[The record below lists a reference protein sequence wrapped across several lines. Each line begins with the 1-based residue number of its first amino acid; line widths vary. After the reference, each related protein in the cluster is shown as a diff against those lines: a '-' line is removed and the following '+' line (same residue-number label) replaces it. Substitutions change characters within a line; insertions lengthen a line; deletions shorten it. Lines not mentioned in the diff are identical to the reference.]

1 MKLKDIKLPK
11 FSKTIMIIIVLSGI
25 LSVIIVTIN
34 FLLFIDQPTI
44 FSSINI
50 IAGLLFVLPILMNY
64 YLDYSKKKEIEQLF
78 PVFLR
83 DFVESVRGGMT
94 LPQAFRSLTR
104 NDYKALTPLVKKIA
118 AQLDWGIPV
127 DKALMSFARGS
138 GSKFITRIISTV
150 IESHRFGGN
159 LAETFEA
166 LANTSLE
173 VEKLRQER
181 ALYLH
186 SQMITGY
193 IIFFVFLSVII
204 GLGRFLVP
212 SLSEVSAAGL
222 GTGIGGGSTAALAQE
237 YKTVFRNLIVIQG
250 LFAGLAVGKMAEGAT
265 IGGVKHSLFM
275 MIVGIIVFTLVG

>member
-1 MKLKDIKLPK
+1 VEKRGKERKEGKGGERSEKGVRKMDLKKIKLPK
-11 FSKTIMIIIVLSGI
+11 FSKTVLIIIILSGI
-25 LSVIIVTIN
+25 LSATIVAIN
-34 FLLFIDQPTI
+34 FMLFLDQPTL
-44 FSSINI
+44 FSSMNI
-50 IAGLLFVLPILMNY
+50 VAGLLFALPILLSY
-64 YLDYSKKKEIEQLF
+64 YLEYSKKKEIEELF

-94 LPQAFRSLTR
+94 LPQAFRSLTK
-104 NDYKALTPLVKKIA
+104 NDYKALTPFVKRIA

-127 DKALMSFARGS
+127 DRALMGFAESS
-138 GSKFITRIISTV
+138 GSKFITRIISSV
-150 IESHRFGGN
+150 IESHHYGGN

-222 GTGIGGGSTAALAQE
+222 GTLPSGASSQTLALE
-237 YKTVFRNLIVIQG
+237 YKTVFRNLIVIQC
-250 LFAGLAVGKMAEGAT
+250 
-265 IGGVKHSLFM
+265 S
-275 MIVGIIVFTLVG
+275 

>member
-222 GTGIGGGSTAALAQE
+222 GTAIGGGSTAALAQE